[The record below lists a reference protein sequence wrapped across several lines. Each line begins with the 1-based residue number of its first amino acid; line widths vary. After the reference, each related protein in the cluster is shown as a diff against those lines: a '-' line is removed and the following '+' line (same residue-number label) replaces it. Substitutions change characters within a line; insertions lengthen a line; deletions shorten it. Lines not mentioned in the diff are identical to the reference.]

1 MQLNPSE
8 ISELIK
14 SRIQSLD
21 AGAQMRTQGTV
32 VSVTDGICRI
42 HGLSDVMQGEMLEF
56 PKDTFGLA
64 LNLERDSVG
73 AVILGEY
80 EHITEGDTV
89 KTTGRILSVP
99 VGPELLGRVVNSLG
113 QPIDGK
119 GPIEAKESDVIE
131 KVAPGVIWRQ
141 SVSQP
146 VQTGLKSIDAMV
158 PIGRGQR
165 ELIIGDRQT
174 GKTAVAIDTIINQK
188 GKDLICVYVAV
199 GQKASTIANVVR
211 KLEEYGAMEY
221 TIVVAASASE
231 SAAMQY
237 IAPYSGCTMGEYFRD
252 RGQDA
257 LIIYDDLT
265 KQAWAYRQVSLLLR
279 RPPGREAYPGD
290 VFYLHSRLLERA
302 ARVNPEYVEN
312 FTQGKVKGKT
322 GSLTAL
328 PVIETQAG
336 DVTAFVPTNV
346 ISITD
351 GQIFLETD
359 LFNAGIRPA
368 INAGISVSRVGGAAQ
383 TKIMKRRD
391 TGGGVRLALA
401 QYRELAA
408 FAQFASDLDEA
419 TRKQLERGRM
429 VTELMKQP
437 QYQPLQVWEMALT
450 LFAVNNGY
458 FDDIDV
464 KKALAAEKSMRDHVK
479 DKAADLVQRMEEA
492 KDLPEQDEAALKAV
506 IDDWKKNGSF

>member
-1 MQLNPSE
+1 M
-8 ISELIK
+8 
-14 SRIQSLD
+14 
-21 AGAQMRTQGTV
+21 
-32 VSVTDGICRI
+32 
-42 HGLSDVMQGEMLEF
+42 
-56 PKDTFGLA
+56 
-64 LNLERDSVG
+64 
-73 AVILGEY
+73 
-80 EHITEGDTV
+80 
-89 KTTGRILSVP
+89 
-99 VGPELLGRVVNSLG
+99 VNALG

-119 GPIEAKESDVIE
+119 GPINAKLTDVIE
-131 KVAPGVIWRQ
+131 KVAPGVIARK

-174 GKTAVAIDTIINQK
+174 GKTAVAVDTIINQK
-188 GKDLICVYVAV
+188 GKDLFCIYVAI

-211 KLEEYGAMEY
+211 KLEEHGAMAY

-265 KQAWAYRQVSLLLR
+265 KQAWAYRQISLLLR

-302 ARVNPEYVEN
+302 ARVNEAYVEK
-312 FTQGKVKGKT
+312 FTNGEVKGKT

-336 DVTAFVPTNV
+336 DVSAFVPTNV

-383 TKIMKRRD
+383 TKVMKRKD
-391 TGGGVRLALA
+391 VGAGVRLALA

-408 FAQFASDLDEA
+408 FAQFASDLDES

-437 QYQPLQVWEMALT
+437 QYQPLQVSEMALT
-450 LFAVNNGY
+450 LFAVNNAY

-464 KKALAAEKSMRDHVK
+464 KKALAAERSLRDFLKSK
-479 DKAADLVQRMEEA
+479 FAALIDAIETK
-492 KDLPEQDEAALKAV
+492 KDLGAEEEKALKSA
-506 IDDWKKNGSF
+506 IEDWKQNSTY

>member
-14 SRIQSLD
+14 SKIQNLD
-21 AGAQMRTQGTV
+21 TASEVRTQGTV

-42 HGLSDVMQGEMLEF
+42 HGLADAMQGEMLEF
-56 PKDTFGLA
+56 PGNTFGLA

-73 AVILGEY
+73 AVILGKY
-80 EHITEGDTV
+80 EHISEGDTV
-89 KTTGRILSVP
+89 KCTGRILEVP
-99 VGPELLGRVVNSLG
+99 VGPELTGRVVDALG
-113 QPIDGK
+113 APIDGK
-119 GPIEAKESDVIE
+119 GPINAKQTDVIE
-131 KVAPGVIWRQ
+131 KVAPGVVWRK

-146 VQTGLKSIDAMV
+146 VQTGLKSVDAMV
-158 PIGRGQR
+158 PVGRGQR

-174 GKTAVAIDTIINQK
+174 GKTAVAVDTIINQK
-188 GKDLICVYVAV
+188 GKDLLCIYVAI
-199 GQKASTIANVVR
+199 GQKASTVMNVVR
-211 KLEEYGAMEY
+211 KLEEHGAMAY
-221 TIVVAASASE
+221 TIVVVATASD

-237 IAPYSGCTMGEYFRD
+237 LAPYSGCTMGEYFRD

-265 KQAWAYRQVSLLLR
+265 KQAWAYRQISLLLR

-302 ARVNPEYVEN
+302 ARVNEEYVER
-312 FTQGKVKGKT
+312 FTKGEVKGKT

-383 TKIMKRRD
+383 TKVIKKL
-391 TGGGVRLALA
+391 GGGVRLALA

-437 QYQPLQVWEMALT
+437 QYQPLQVSEMALT
-450 LFAVNNGY
+450 LFAVNNNY
-458 FDDIDV
+458 LDDVDV
-464 KKALAAEKSMRDHVK
+464 KKALSFERALRDYAK
-479 DKAADLVQRMEEA
+479 TKAADVMERIESTKDLSKEDEA
-492 KDLPEQDEAALKAV
+492 KLHELVKDF
-506 IDDWKKNGSF
+506 KKNGAY